1 MKVFFYSSLAIVSAM
16 FVSGCNEQANDLAS
30 PVQNFDAG
38 EADWASHGGGIN
50 EGNFS
55 RLDAINVGSVSRL
68 GLAWSLDLDGEQSLE
83 ATPLAVDG
91 VLYFAGSKGDVYAVD
106 AVSGRQLWKFD
117 AELSKYMADRM
128 WLVFAVNRGVAY
140 ADGKIFV
147 GTLDGRLVALN
158 SHNGKV
164 LWSVLTVTRGSK
176 QTITGAPR
184 VFKGKVVIGN
194 GGGDSGA
201 RGYLTAYD
209 AASGRQAWRFYTAPG
224 RPEENAKDPTMSMAA
239 KTWSGKY
246 WETGTGGTV
255 WDSVTYDPE
264 LDRLYIG
271 TGNSGPYNPAVRSP
285 GNGDNLFL
293 ASIVAVN
300 PDTGRY
306 IWHYQVNPREAWD
319 YKATSAMIATT
330 LKIDGKPRK
339 VLMQSPTNGFFYV
352 IDRVTG
358 KLISAEKTGKVTW
371 ASRID
376 VKTGRPVE
384 APNIR
389 YENGPVKIWP
399 SPFGTHNWQRMSY
412 SPSTGLVYIPYMQLG
427 AQYSTVASKGGTLVG
442 GASITP
448 VIEDGDDAK
457 GALVAW
463 DPAAQK
469 MRWKVRNPTLWN
481 GGVLSTGGDLVFQ
494 GTAEGWFNAYDAND
508 GKKLWGFDAKH
519 GIIAAPISYLAHGKQ
534 YVSVLAGYGG
544 GVAFWS
550 KTVFRGWKFGAQP
563 RRLLTFVLDG
573 KGKLPATNAADPNVH
588 AVDDPRLVLSEDRI
602 ERGAR
607 IYERNCAVCHG
618 GELLSAGV
626 APDLRESGVALD
638 FPTFNSVVRGA
649 LLTAGMPK
657 FEKLSEEEIGDVHQ
671 YIRAGAREVL
681 GSRRQ
686 SGAKMT
692 GSSRF

>member
-1 MKVFFYSSLAIVSAM
+1 MKTPLYFSIAITASMVVSA
-16 FVSGCNEQANDLAS
+16 CDRRANGLAS
-30 PVQNFDAG
+30 PVPDFDAG
-38 EADWASHGGGIN
+38 AANWAFHGGGTN

-55 RLDAINVGSVSRL
+55 KLDAINTESVNRL

-91 VLYFAGSKGDVYAVD
+91 ILYFPGSKSDVYAVD

-140 ADGKIFV
+140 DDGKIFV
-147 GTLDGRLVALN
+147 GTLDGRLVALD
-158 SHNGKV
+158 SRNGKV
-164 LWSVLTVTRGSK
+164 IWSVLTVAPGSK

-184 VFKGKVVIGN
+184 VFKGKIVIGN
-194 GGGDSGA
+194 GGGDAGA

-209 AASGRQAWRFYTAPG
+209 VASGRRLWRFYTAPG
-224 RPEENAKDPTMSMAA
+224 RPEDNARDPIMAMAA

-264 LDRLYIG
+264 LDQLYIG
-271 TGNSGPYNPAVRSP
+271 TGNSGPYNPAIRSP

-300 PDTGRY
+300 PSTGKY

-330 LKIDGKPRK
+330 LEIDGKPRK

-352 IDRVTG
+352 LDRITG

-376 VKTGRPVE
+376 LRTGRPVE
-384 APNIR
+384 TPNIR

-427 AQYSTVASKGGTLVG
+427 AQYSTVPSKGGTSQAGVSL
-442 GASITP
+442 SP
-448 VIEDGDDAK
+448 VIEDRDDAT

-463 DPAAQK
+463 DPVAQK
-469 MRWKVRNPTLWN
+469 MRWKVRHPTLWN
-481 GGVLSTGGDLVFQ
+481 GGILSTAGGLVFQ
-494 GTAEGWFNAYDAND
+494 GTAEGRFNAYNAKD
-508 GKKLWGFDAKH
+508 GKTLWSFDARH
-519 GIIAAPISYLAHGKQ
+519 GIIGAPITYIADGKQ

-544 GVAFWS
+544 GIAFWS

-563 RRLLTFVLDG
+563 RRLLTFALDG
-573 KGKLPATNAADPNVH
+573 RAQLPATAPADVKVH
-588 AVDDPRLVLSEDRI
+588 ALDDTKLTLNEAKIEQGTRLY
-602 ERGAR
+602 AQ
-607 IYERNCAVCHG
+607 NCAVCHG

-626 APDLRESGVALD
+626 APDLRESGAALALS
-638 FPTFNSVVRGA
+638 TFHGIVRGA

-657 FEKLSEEEIGDVHQ
+657 FDTLSDDEIGDIHQ
-671 YIRAGAREVL
+671 YIRAGAREAMGIRPKSVEKPI
-681 GSRRQ
+681 GP
-686 SGAKMT
+686 
-692 GSSRF
+692 SRF